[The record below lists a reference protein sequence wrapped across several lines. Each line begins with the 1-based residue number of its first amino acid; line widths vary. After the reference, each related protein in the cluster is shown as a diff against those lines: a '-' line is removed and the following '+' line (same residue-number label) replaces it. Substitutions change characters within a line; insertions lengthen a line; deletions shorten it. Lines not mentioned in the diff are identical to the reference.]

1 MSNLGLIT
9 IFLIKV
15 KYFNLSINRIINNF
29 NNIGFLFVIL
39 FIKKK
44 KKYIYIFIYINIK
57 KKKKKKKK
65 Q

>member
-44 KKYIYIFIYINIK
+44 KIYIYIYVYIYNKANKI
-57 KKKKKKKK
+57 
-65 Q
+65 